1 MRLSFVLVA
10 VLGMGMF
17 MQNACAFVS
26 SPSLIGLKKSEI
38 RNSPAVSLQMK
49 VNLLQKVETLKV
61 LTAVSKA
68 GLLSKVENSRL
79 LTKLEKQVLCTVAVK
94 RIKLTLL

>member
-17 MQNACAFVS
+17 MQNACAYVS
-26 SPSLIGLKKSEI
+26 SPSLIGLK
-38 RNSPAVSLQMK
+38 MK

-79 LTKLEKQVLCTVAVK
+79 LTKLEKQVLFTVAVK